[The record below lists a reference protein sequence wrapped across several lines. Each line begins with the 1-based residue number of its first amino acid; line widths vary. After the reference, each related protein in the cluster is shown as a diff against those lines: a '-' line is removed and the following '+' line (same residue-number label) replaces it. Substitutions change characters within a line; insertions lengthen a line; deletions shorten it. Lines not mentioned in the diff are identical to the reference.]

1 MYEIK
6 IENDTFGVQIQ
17 GEKLLVDQHP
27 LAWDLVKIKA
37 NFFHLLVGGKSYEL
51 EVVSWD
57 KPNKLL
63 TMALNNKIAVLSI
76 KTEQDLLLEKLG
88 LNHLK
93 QQKITDITAPM
104 PGLILDVSVME
115 GQKVEKGDVL
125 LVLEAM
131 KMENALKSPQN
142 GEIKKV
148 LVSPGQGVEKN
159 QLLVQF

>member
-6 IENDTFGVQIQ
+6 INDDTFGAQIE
-17 GEKLLVDQHP
+17 GGKIMVDKQSVD
-27 LAWDLVKIKA
+27 WDLVQIKT
-37 NFFHLLVGGKSYEL
+37 NFYHLLAGGGSYTL
-51 EVVSWD
+51 EVLSWD
-57 KPNKLL
+57 KANKSL
-63 TMALNNKIAVLSI
+63 TLALNNKIAVLSI

-93 QQKITDITAPM
+93 QQQISDITAPM
-104 PGLILDVSVME
+104 PGLILDVQVKE
-115 GQKVEKGDVL
+115 GQNVEKGEIL

-131 KMENALKSPQN
+131 KMENALKSPQS